1 MIEQLIAEATE
12 CDFKVALEI
21 KKPKS
26 WLKSVSAFS
35 NGIGGTLFFGVSDD
49 REPIGLSDV
58 QKDAEAISRLIKE
71 RITPLPQFILKP
83 LQEDGKNLLAL
94 EVSSGRSTPY
104 YYKADGVMEAYIRV
118 GNESVIAPDY
128 IVNELILKGTNQS
141 FDTLTTEAVK
151 KDYSFTL
158 LEATYLERT
167 GLRFEPSDYVSFGL
181 ADKNGFLTNAGK
193 LMTDQHTVYNS
204 RMFCTRWNGLE
215 KGSIFDDALDDKEYE
230 GNLIY
235 LLKSGSEFI
244 RNNSKVRF
252 VKEAHYR
259 VDKPDY
265 AERAVTEALV
275 NALIHR
281 DYIVNELILKGTNQ
295 SFDTLTTDAVKKDYS
310 FTLLEATYLE
320 RTGLRFEP
328 SDYVS
333 FGLTDKNGLL
343 TNAGKLMTDQHTVYN
358 SRMFC
363 TRWNGLE
370 KGSIFDDALDDKEY
384 EGNLIYLLK
393 SGSEF
398 IRNNSKVRFVKKAQY
413 RVDKPDYADRAVTE
427 ALVNALIHRDY
438 IVLGSEIHI
447 DMFDDRVEITS
458 PGGMFGGGSIQEYD
472 IYSIRSMRRNP
483 VIADLFHRMK
493 YMERRGSGL
502 RKIVSETEKLPGYT
516 EAYKP
521 EFSST
526 ATDFRVI
533 LKNVN
538 YNLEDDTHQVIHQV
552 THQDIELSTVSKQ
565 ILAFCTTPK
574 SKKELAVF
582 CGFKDLRNF
591 TLKHINPLLESG
603 QLEMTIPDKPKSRNQ
618 KYITVRSE

>member
-1 MIEQLIAEATE
+1 
-12 CDFKVALEI
+12 
-21 KKPKS
+21 
-26 WLKSVSAFS
+26 
-35 NGIGGTLFFGVSDD
+35 
-49 REPIGLSDV
+49 
-58 QKDAEAISRLIKE
+58 
-71 RITPLPQFILKP
+71 
-83 LQEDGKNLLAL
+83 
-94 EVSSGRSTPY
+94 
-104 YYKADGVMEAYIRV
+104 
-118 GNESVIAPDY
+118 
-128 IVNELILKGTNQS
+128 
-141 FDTLTTEAVK
+141 
-151 KDYSFTL
+151 
-158 LEATYLERT
+158 
-167 GLRFEPSDYVSFGL
+167 
-181 ADKNGFLTNAGK
+181 
-193 LMTDQHTVYNS
+193 MTDQHTVYNS

-252 VKEAHYR
+252 VKEAQYR

-265 AERAVTEALV
+265 AE
-275 NALIHR
+275 
-281 DYIVNELILKGTNQ
+281 
-295 SFDTLTTDAVKKDYS
+295 
-310 FTLLEATYLE
+310 
-320 RTGLRFEP
+320 
-328 SDYVS
+328 
-333 FGLTDKNGLL
+333 
-343 TNAGKLMTDQHTVYN
+343 
-358 SRMFC
+358 
-363 TRWNGLE
+363 
-370 KGSIFDDALDDKEY
+370 
-384 EGNLIYLLK
+384 
-393 SGSEF
+393 
-398 IRNNSKVRFVKKAQY
+398 
-413 RVDKPDYADRAVTE
+413 RAVTE

-538 YNLEDDTHQVIHQV
+538 YNLEGDAHQVIHQV
-552 THQDIELSTVSKQ
+552 THQVIELSTVSKQ

-618 KYITVRSE
+618 KIYYSSFRINREAGHWVSSPIVLLLFHSKLYSHHLPIHPILYRKFQTLHLTQQPDRRQRQSHRANQNAITSKITPFCGE

>member
-1 MIEQLIAEATE
+1 M
-12 CDFKVALEI
+12 
-21 KKPKS
+21 
-26 WLKSVSAFS
+26 
-35 NGIGGTLFFGVSDD
+35 
-49 REPIGLSDV
+49 SDV

-94 EVSSGRSTPY
+94 EVSPGRSTPY

-141 FDTLTTEAVK
+141 FDTLTTDAVK

-252 VKEAHYR
+252 VKEAQYR

-265 AERAVTEALV
+265 AE
-275 NALIHR
+275 
-281 DYIVNELILKGTNQ
+281 
-295 SFDTLTTDAVKKDYS
+295 
-310 FTLLEATYLE
+310 
-320 RTGLRFEP
+320 
-328 SDYVS
+328 
-333 FGLTDKNGLL
+333 
-343 TNAGKLMTDQHTVYN
+343 
-358 SRMFC
+358 
-363 TRWNGLE
+363 
-370 KGSIFDDALDDKEY
+370 
-384 EGNLIYLLK
+384 
-393 SGSEF
+393 
-398 IRNNSKVRFVKKAQY
+398 
-413 RVDKPDYADRAVTE
+413 RAVTE

-516 EAYKP
+516 AAYKP

-538 YNLEDDTHQVIHQV
+538 YIMCGASVHDATHDTAHDAAHDTSVI
-552 THQDIELSTVSKQ
+552 SKQ
-565 ILAFCTTPK
+565 NLLLEFCAEPK
-574 SKKELAVF
+574 SRDEMQTYIDVSSRSHFSKSY
-582 CGFKDLRNF
+582 
-591 TLKHINPLLESG
+591 LKPLLSSG
-603 QLEMTIPDKPKSRNQ
+603 KLEMMFPDKPKSKNQ
-618 KYITVRSE
+618 KYITVHSK